1 MNDQTAPTLSRRQ
14 RFDRQHENQEQPKK
28 EPRPKSHGGL
38 VVILVLLSL
47 VLLASA
53 PIYGLMKNS
62 PKTVKTTSSSNSSKK
77 TSQSATSSA
86 SSQSSD
92 ATSAAQSSTSQAT
105 SQSATSAS
113 QAESAAQSSQS
124 QAAQSSDDQAA
135 ASAAA
140 ANTAT
145 LGANQTLY
153 NFAVTHGTTTDQI
166 YALNPGVTAQ
176 NYSKFAGQPLRI
188 K

>member
-14 RFDRQHENQEQPKK
+14 RFDRQHENQEHPKK

-38 VVILVLLSL
+38 VVLLVLLSL

-53 PIYGLMKNS
+53 PVYGLVKNS
-62 PKTVKTTSSSNSSKK
+62 PKMVKTTSSSNSSKK

-92 ATSAAQSSTSQAT
+92 ATSAAQSSTSQ
-105 SQSATSAS
+105 SATSAS
-113 QAESAAQSSQS
+113 QSESAAQSSQS

-176 NYSKFAGQPLRI
+176 NYSKFAGQALRI

>member
-14 RFDRQHENQEQPKK
+14 RFNRQHENQEQPKK

-38 VVILVLLSL
+38 VVLLVLLSL

-53 PIYGLMKNS
+53 PVYGLMKNS
-62 PKTVKTTSSSNSSKK
+62 PKTVKTTSS
-77 TSQSATSSA
+77 A

-92 ATSAAQSSTSQAT
+92 ATSSAQSSTSQ
-105 SQSATSAS
+105 SATSSS
-113 QAESAAQSSQS
+113 QADSAAQSSQS
-124 QAAQSSDDQAA
+124 QANQASDDQAA
-135 ASAAA
+135 ASAAT

-145 LGANQTLY
+145 LNANQTLY

-176 NYSKFAGQPLRI
+176 NYSRFAGQALKI

>member
-53 PIYGLMKNS
+53 PVYGLMKNS
-62 PKTVKTTSSSNSSKK
+62 PKTVKTTSNSNSSKK

-113 QAESAAQSSQS
+113 QAESAAQLSRS
-124 QAAQSSDDQAA
+124 QAAQSSDDQA
-135 ASAAA
+135 
-140 ANTAT
+140 AT

-176 NYSKFAGQPLRI
+176 NYSKFAGQALRI